1 MQTPEIDSKAIV
13 VIAMFVAAVAG
24 TVKLLARRIT
34 KATYKPGSGLT
45 FEFGEKGD
53 KPSKSKQ
60 K

>member
-1 MQTPEIDSKAIV
+1 MQTPEIDPRAII
-13 VIAMFVAAVAG
+13 VIAMFVATVAG

-53 KPSKSKQ
+53 KSSKSRRK
-60 K
+60 